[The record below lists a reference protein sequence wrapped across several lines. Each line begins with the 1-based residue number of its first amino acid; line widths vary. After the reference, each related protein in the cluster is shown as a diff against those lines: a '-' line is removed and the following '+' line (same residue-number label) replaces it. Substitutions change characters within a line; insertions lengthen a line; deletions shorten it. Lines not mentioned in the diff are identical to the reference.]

1 MARHV
6 RANIRLSDY
15 DLTILGEAAKL
26 WPSDADNRSEL
37 IRRVL
42 WHWYVARE
50 RDGGKTARINEHT
63 DKAVSQAKDEII
75 AEVRKVKG
83 SNHV

>member
-1 MARHV
+1 VEKRVTIRVNEETLAILDKAKVVWSEHSESRSAII
-6 RANIRLSDY
+6 RAIVSD
-15 DLTILGEAAKL
+15 
-26 WPSDADNRSEL
+26 WWRNRDEN
-37 IRRVL
+37 
-42 WHWYVARE
+42 
-50 RDGGKTARINEHT
+50 GGKTARINEHT

>member
-1 MARHV
+1 MKRA

-15 DLTILGEAAKL
+15 DLTILEVAAKE

-42 WHWYVARE
+42 WDWWLTRE
-50 RDGGKTARINEHT
+50 KDGGKTARINDHT

-75 AEVRKVKG
+75 AEVRKAKEG
-83 SNHV
+83 NHV